1 MSSETYQKF
10 QESGNPMYKYSLSR
24 MVVLEN
30 KRTGK
35 MYSFIMSIA
44 GDREY
49 LEGKNFKI
57 LENGYLK
64 KEQDFSGFVL
74 FHELTGEFTNG
85 WVYCD
90 GKITNTIV
98 EADKLGVNLN
108 LKQATIH
115 YYVWVETCN
124 VYLYMTSVDGI
135 IQKIEATEGH

>member
-1 MSSETYQKF
+1 
-10 QESGNPMYKYSLSR
+10 
-24 MVVLEN
+24 
-30 KRTGK
+30 

-49 LEGKNFKI
+49 LEGDEFKI

-108 LKQATIH
+108 LKQ
-115 YYVWVETCN
+115 
-124 VYLYMTSVDGI
+124 LQFI
-135 IQKIEATEGH
+135 IMFGLKHVPIIFTLTLSMEKLQR